1 MAHDTRSSRKM
12 KDDEDSKSKGRQI
25 SSKGSSTSGSGASDT
40 SGLRRSARETSLKK
54 NITLSPS
61 ITRKSERLGKK
72 ISERLGKKISETPP
86 FKRKSERFEKKLT
99 PTPLRISDR
108 VKNHSSNSSGSKK
121 SEKSSGSS
129 LMKRKREQKE
139 KNVKELT
146 EATREVSKSVGSGRV
161 KNKIRNAQAYKAFFM
176 KQRKKLRAQGHSKE
190 QSRHN
195 KVSEGGGNDC
205 GGMVDGLGKGVE
217 AVESDSTVNKFPN
230 ETVEDNQGGDLSH
243 SSRRP
248 SCMEEA
254 SEFGNGDGLEIC
266 GQQPLASSYN
276 ATTKEVSDAP
286 ARVHVYCLGEEHLKM
301 PELIGPTV
309 NGSIDDLHMSLKT
322 GHCVT
327 LSKRKRNMEDEGS
340 DSSAVNGSKDVC
352 TLIAD
357 AVSSLP
363 SRSTMDA
370 PVGTCGACLKRQR
383 VENDPTKLEIY
394 SCSTKLNQELCST
407 SATEVHPYR
416 GELIADSAT
425 DVPEKLNG
433 MQQKD
438 FSVEFQTNGDQNT
451 CLICSLGGKLLCC
464 NGRGCRTSY
473 HLSCLDSP
481 MDDVPLGLW
490 YCPMCVRKKLVS
502 GIYSVSE
509 GIESIW
515 DAREVEVSDVDGLQ
529 KREEFFV
536 KYKGL
541 AHIHN
546 QWVPRSRV
554 LLEAPTLVAMFNR
567 NNQVTRWRKEWTVPH
582 RLLQR
587 RSLMSP
593 KQRENYLG
601 EQIGDNLFCQYEWL
615 VKWHGLDYDDAT
627 WELEN
632 AASFDSPEGQGLIR
646 DYERRRQRVK
656 KSSEMDKILESKKS
670 LTVNLSELLAGDSSR
685 FDNSCLENINKLREL
700 WHKGE
705 NAVVVDDKERIA
717 KVIAFIRYLQSDAYQ
732 PFLIIST
739 PSTLCYW
746 EDEFSRLAPSMNV
759 VVYSGNKDLRR
770 SIRSIEFDE
779 AGGIFQVLVT
789 SPEAIIEDKNIFE
802 HIRWETIIIDACHHP
817 TISTQLVQMKMLRT
831 RKWLLLVSGVLKK
844 SRAEYLCLL
853 CLLDSESNSQTGD
866 HFLSSCSDIIVKL
879 KDRLSR
885 YISHGCEPD
894 SPRFREYWVPVQIST
909 VQLEQYC
916 ENLLSNS
923 TLVLSLAKN
932 DRVGADITLS
942 KKALYDATLAARKCC
957 DHPYIVHPPLQ
968 ALLTKDLQA
977 VEYLD
982 VGIKASGKLQLLDM
996 MLKEI
1001 KNRNLR
1007 VLILFQSIGGSGKAF
1022 SLGDILDD
1030 FLRLRYGENSYER
1043 VECGVL
1049 RSKKDAAMN
1058 MFNNKEFGRFVFL
1071 LEARACLPNIKLSS
1085 VDIVIIFGSDWIPHN
1100 DIKALQKISLDSQF
1114 ERIKVFRLYSTCTV
1128 EEKVLVCAKQG
1139 KILDSDIQNVSS
1151 SMLLWGAPY
1160 QLDKLDEFHGCNT
1173 PAPTRNILSE
1183 ESLLKDVVQEFFSIL
1198 PQDGENSGS
1207 CNYSKILRV
1216 QQTGGAYSLEVPLLS
1231 EMKNE
1236 YTGEGQPLSFWTKLL
1251 EAKHPQWKYCSGL
1264 SQRNRKRVQ
1273 PFDELLKKPEIVK
1286 KRGKVVN
1293 GNDDAPYPKPGS
1305 EVKSVPGCK
1314 EGISGAAADNLL
1326 HSFHRS
1332 TACANKVTDAIR
1344 DSTSD
1349 NVNNPERN
1357 MLESE
1362 ERRKLCDAQKSLH
1375 ELLKPDILRLCG
1387 ILQVSDAVK
1396 VMAELF
1402 LEYVMSNHHVNR
1414 EPATILQAFQISL
1427 CWLAASFLRQKVDHK
1442 ESLALAK
1449 QHLNFNCK
1457 KEEAE
1462 YVYSMLRCLKRTFL
1476 HSIGAFKAVESPKF
1490 SNLSSKDVLKNSDA
1504 KASQPITS
1512 NLQHVK
1518 SDIKDLPPSQEYF
1531 AQEDVS
1537 KSIKGIQKTLQK
1549 KMKKLIEK
1557 QSKDNSEVLRTYEEE
1572 KGRLERE
1579 LKAETIVIRSCFQNS
1594 TSMRTD
1600 KLKMLEKKI
1609 EENNNQ
1615 HDLRL
1620 EHLEASQL
1628 EARTKLREM
1637 GKRWVEEVQ
1646 AWARAE
1652 LLDRSPSNT
1661 LKPWLECSRTSD
1673 CQSSE
1678 DHEDFATF
1686 RVHDFDSIVH
1696 SGTGGIKR
1704 PSPTP
1709 ESVPAEA
1716 VAHTVPIRTE
1726 ETPARPLGALDMTS
1740 VAASCTDFMGK
1751 TKNKAESSSDVQESV
1766 VSVNPCA
1773 KAQITDGGA
1782 AGNGELDVPEVA
1794 SSTDGFQKV
1803 VTSSLPFQERIP
1815 SADTSPIYHG
1825 EVRLDVPRAVCSTDS
1840 PRRPH
1845 PSNLPSDGAALNM
1858 PDKEAPLGLPETACS
1873 SHSLQNVISVREPS
1887 PEENHVAKRTMPDKE
1902 VESEVFETV
1911 SLNDALGNLVS
1922 VDLLAGGQMLEKVTE
1937 HETVSSSHDLHDV
1950 SVNPPPSEGRIH
1962 KVMVTVPDK
1971 EVDSGVLET
1980 SSSSDRLEYCVS
1992 VNPLSSEEEI
2002 PEKSTEYEPVSSS
2015 HGLHN
2020 VPPVSPTSEEQIH
2033 EVTVHMPTKE
2043 VDLSVL
2049 QTVSSDDGQGNLAS
2063 LVPPSSDEQICEK
2076 PTEKETS
2083 EVDLIASGSAPGA
2096 YQQNGVDTMTN
2107 GSSDQEMP
2115 LVNSPGVHPVALVPG
2130 GSATVDQAYQ
2140 DKGTL
2145 IETSDAEQEDAEAS
2159 KQSNTCQQ
2167 VENTAPES
2175 ALTVASNL
2183 SNRELPDIETVVQQ
2197 PSYNTPDN
2205 SAPELS
2211 SAGGVEIRPSE
2222 YRTSNQVSHASM
2234 HFVENISDLSNQTVL
2249 RPVTSS
2255 TSEFE
2260 LSFSDTSAAPVTSA
2274 FNSLPINAA
2283 PQGGSQAPLP
2293 SYTDPLQYELERLN
2307 KQTDHMLKS
2316 HEDAK
2321 LRLKG
2326 DCDKEIEEAVAEI
2339 QRKYEL
2345 RSQEVEAEF
2354 LLKKKELDS
2363 IHHKVLM
2370 NKILAEAF
2378 RSKCMDLRASGA
2390 SGVQQDGNSSFTQ
2403 QLVQLS
2409 MHDTQRN
2416 SPVAGSS
2423 LASTPAAN
2431 LQTSTAPL
2439 PSPPAP
2445 APATNPLYI
2454 APPQQTVPLST
2465 SPIPS
2470 IPARLPHI
2478 SSISSTGN
2486 SQGGG
2491 TIRAPAPHLQ
2501 PFRPS
2506 TSMSNQQSHSNS
2518 PATPPSLP
2526 HIPRSPAPGQP
2537 SVPHNRAHQPK
2548 NPGDLSALRSLS
2560 ALGLL
2565 MNMNSRSGA
2574 SPPGSSPS
2582 LPNLVPNRDLSNL
2595 SNPPLTGSA
2604 RVNPVNTGG
2613 PTDIVCLS
2621 DDD

>member
-61 ITRKSERLGKK
+61 ITRKSERLD
-72 ISERLGKKISETPP
+72 KKISETPP

-99 PTPLRISDR
+99 PTPPRISDR
-108 VKNHSSNSSGSKK
+108 VKNHSSNSSGSKN

-146 EATREVSKSVGSGRV
+146 EATREVSKSVGSGCV

-176 KQRKKLRAQGHSKE
+176 KQRKKLRAQGHSEE
-190 QSRHN
+190 QSRQN

-205 GGMVDGLGKGVE
+205 RGTVDGLGKGVE
-217 AVESDSTVNKFPN
+217 AVESDSTVNKFSN
-230 ETVEDNQGGDLSH
+230 ETVEDNQGGGLSH
-243 SSRRP
+243 SSPRP

-266 GQQPLASSYN
+266 GQQTLASSYN
-276 ATTKEVSDAP
+276 AMTKEISDAP
-286 ARVHVYCLGEEHLKM
+286 ARVHVYCPGEEQLKM
-301 PELIGPTV
+301 PELIGPTI
-309 NGSIDDLHMSLKT
+309 NGSIDDLHMSSKT

-327 LSKRKRNMEDEGS
+327 LSKRKRNMKDEGS

-363 SRSTMDA
+363 SGSTTDA

-425 DVPEKLNG
+425 YVPEKLNG

-438 FSVEFQTNGDQNT
+438 FSVQFQTNGDQNT

-473 HLSCLDSP
+473 HLSCLDPP
-481 MDDVPLGLW
+481 MDDVSLGLW
-490 YCPMCVRKKLVS
+490 YCPMCVRKKLES

-601 EQIGDNLFCQYEWL
+601 EHIGDNLFCQYEWL

-656 KSSEMDKILESKKS
+656 KSSETDKILESKKC

-717 KVIAFIRYLQSDAYQ
+717 KVIAFIRSLQSDAYR

-746 EDEFSRLAPSMNV
+746 ENEFSRLAPSMNV

-789 SPEAIIEDKNIFE
+789 SPEAIIEDKNVFE

-817 TISTQLVQMKMLRT
+817 TISTQLVQMKMLHT
-831 RKWLLLVSGVLKK
+831 RKWLLLVSGVLKE
-844 SRAEYLCLL
+844 SSAEYLCLL

-1001 KNRNLR
+1001 KNQNLR

-1085 VDIVIIFGSDWIPHN
+1085 VDTVIIFGSDWIPHN

-1183 ESLLKDVVQEFFSIL
+1183 ESLLKDVVQELFSIL
-1198 PQDGENSGS
+1198 PQDGKNSGS
-1207 CNYSKILRV
+1207 CNYSTILRV
-1216 QQTGGAYSLEVPLLS
+1216 QQTGGAYSTEVPLQS

-1251 EAKHPQWKYCSGL
+1251 EGKHPQWKYCSGL

-1273 PFDELLKKPEIVK
+1273 PFDELPKKQEIVK

-1293 GNDDAPYPKPGS
+1293 SNDNAPYLKPGS
-1305 EVKSVPGCK
+1305 EVKSIPGSK
-1314 EGISGAAADNLL
+1314 E
-1326 HSFHRS
+1326 
-1332 TACANKVTDAIR
+1332 
-1344 DSTSD
+1344 D
-1349 NVNNPERN
+1349 NVNNPEHN
-1357 MLESE
+1357 TLESE

-1396 VMAELF
+1396 VMVELF
-1402 LEYVMSNHHVNR
+1402 LEYVMGNHRVNR

-1427 CWLAASFLRQKVDHK
+1427 CWIAASFLKQKVDHK
-1442 ESLALAK
+1442 ESLSLAK

-1462 YVYSMLRCLKRTFL
+1462 YVYSMLRCLRRTFL
-1476 HSIGAFKAVESPKF
+1476 HSIGAFKAAESPKL

-1504 KASQPITS
+1504 KASQSLTS
-1512 NLQHVK
+1512 NLQHIK
-1518 SDIKDLPPSQEYF
+1518 SDVKDLPPSQEYF

-1537 KSIKGIQKTLQK
+1537 KSIKEIQKKLQK
-1549 KMKKLIEK
+1549 KMKKLIDK
-1557 QSKDNSEVLRTYEEE
+1557 QSKDKIEVLRTYEEE

-1579 LKAETIVIRSCFQNS
+1579 LKAETIVIRSCFQNN

-1609 EENNNQ
+1609 EENNIQ
-1615 HDLRL
+1615 MDLRL
-1620 EHLEASQL
+1620 EHLEVSQL
-1628 EARTKLREM
+1628 EARSKLREM

-1646 AWARAE
+1646 SWARAE
-1652 LLDRSPSNT
+1652 LLDRSPSDT
-1661 LKPWLECSRTSD
+1661 LDPWLECSRTSE

-1678 DHEDFATF
+1678 DHEDLATL

-1696 SGTGGIKR
+1696 SVTGGVKA

-1716 VAHTVPIRTE
+1716 VAHNAPIRTEE
-1726 ETPARPLGALDMTS
+1726 ETPARPLGALDITS
-1740 VAASCTDFMGK
+1740 EAASSSGFMG
-1751 TKNKAESSSDVQESV
+1751 KNKAESSSDVQESF

-1773 KAQITDGGA
+1773 KAQITDGGIA
-1782 AGNGELDVPEVA
+1782 CSGVLDVSVNP
-1794 SSTDGFQKV
+1794 
-1803 VTSSLPFQERIP
+1803 
-1815 SADTSPIYHG
+1815 
-1825 EVRLDVPRAVCSTDS
+1825 
-1840 PRRPH
+1840 
-1845 PSNLPSDGAALNM
+1845 
-1858 PDKEAPLGLPETACS
+1858 CS
-1873 SHSLQNVISVREPS
+1873 SHSSQNVVSVRAPS
-1887 PEENHVAKRTMPDKE
+1887 PEEQNHVAKRTMPDKE
-1902 VESEVFETV
+1902 IKSGVLETV
-1911 SLNDALGNLVS
+1911 SSNDGQGNLVS
-1922 VDLLAGGQMLEKVTE
+1922 VDPLAEGQMLGKVTE
-1937 HETVSSSHDLHDV
+1937 HETVNSSHDLHDV
-1950 SVNPPPSEGRIH
+1950 SVSPPPSEVQTH
-1962 KVMVTVPDK
+1962 ELTVTVPDK
-1971 EVDSGVLET
+1971 EVHLGVLENV
-1980 SSSSDRLEYCVS
+1980 SSKDSLESRVS
-1992 VNPLSSEEEI
+1992 LNAPSSEEEI
-2002 PEKSTEYEPVSSS
+2002 PEKSTEYEPVNSS

-2020 VPPVSPTSEEQIH
+2020 VLPVSPTSEEQIH
-2033 EVTVHMPTKE
+2033 EVTVHMPNKE

-2049 QTVSSDDGQGNLAS
+2049 QSVSSDDGQGNLAS

-2076 PTEKETS
+2076 ATEKETS
-2083 EVDLIASGSAPGA
+2083 EVDLIASDSAPGA
-2096 YQQNGVDTMTN
+2096 YQQNGVDTVTN

-2130 GSATVDQAYQ
+2130 GSATLDQAYQ

-2159 KQSNTCQQ
+2159 EQQNPCQQ
-2167 VENTAPES
+2167 VENTAPET
-2175 ALTVASNL
+2175 APTVASNL

-2222 YRTSNQVSHASM
+2222 DRTSNQISHASM
-2234 HFVENISDLSNQTVL
+2234 HFVKNISDLSNQTVL

-2260 LSFSDTSAAPVTSA
+2260 PSFSDTRATPVTSA

-2283 PQGGSQAPLP
+2283 PQGGSQAHLP

-2378 RSKCMDLRASGA
+2378 RSKCMDLRPSGA
-2390 SGVQQDGNSSFTQ
+2390 SGVQQDGNSSVVNSSFVQ

-2409 MHDTQRN
+2409 MHDIQRN

-2439 PSPPAP
+2439 PNAP

-2478 SSISSTGN
+2478 SSISPTGN

-2506 TSMSNQQSHSNS
+2506 TSMSNQQSHSHS
-2518 PATPPSLP
+2518 PATSPSLP

-2537 SVPHNRAHQPK
+2537 SVLHNKAHQPK
-2548 NPGDLSALRSLS
+2548 SPGDLSALRSLS

-2565 MNMNSRSGA
+2565 MSMNSRSGA
-2574 SPPGSSPS
+2574 SPTGSSPS
-2582 LPNLVPNRDLSNL
+2582 LPNLVPNRDPSNL
-2595 SNPPLTGSA
+2595 SNPPVTGSA

>member
-72 ISERLGKKISETPP
+72 ISETPP
-86 FKRKSERFEKKLT
+86 FKRKSQRFEKKLT

-195 KVSEGGGNDC
+195 KVYEGGGNDC
-205 GGMVDGLGKGVE
+205 GGMVDGLGKGFE
-217 AVESDSTVNKFPN
+217 AMESTVNKFPN
-230 ETVEDNQGGDLSH
+230 ETVEDNQGGELSH
-243 SSRRP
+243 SSPRP

-276 ATTKEVSDAP
+276 AMKKEISDAS
-286 ARVHVYCLGEEHLKM
+286 ARVQVYCLGEEQLKM

-322 GHCVT
+322 DHCVT

-407 SATEVHPYR
+407 SATE
-416 GELIADSAT
+416 I
-425 DVPEKLNG
+425 
-433 MQQKD
+433 
-438 FSVEFQTNGDQNT
+438 
-451 CLICSLGGKLLCC
+451 LG
-464 NGRGCRTSY
+464 
-473 HLSCLDSP
+473 
-481 MDDVPLGLW
+481 
-490 YCPMCVRKKLVS
+490 
-502 GIYSVSE
+502 
-509 GIESIW
+509 
-515 DAREVEVSDVDGLQ
+515 
-529 KREEFFV
+529 
-536 KYKGL
+536 
-541 AHIHN
+541 
-546 QWVPRSRV
+546 
-554 LLEAPTLVAMFNR
+554 
-567 NNQVTRWRKEWTVPH
+567 
-582 RLLQR
+582 
-587 RSLMSP
+587 
-593 KQRENYLG
+593 
-601 EQIGDNLFCQYEWL
+601 
-615 VKWHGLDYDDAT
+615 
-627 WELEN
+627 
-632 AASFDSPEGQGLIR
+632 
-646 DYERRRQRVK
+646 
-656 KSSEMDKILESKKS
+656 SKKC

-685 FDNSCLENINKLREL
+685 FDDSCLENTNKLREL

-717 KVIAFIRYLQSDAYQ
+717 KVIAFIRSLQSDAYQ

-746 EDEFSRLAPSMNV
+746 EDEFSRLAPFMNV

-789 SPEAIIEDKNIFE
+789 SPEAIIEDKNVFE

-844 SRAEYLCLL
+844 SSAEYLCLL

-1114 ERIKVFRLYSTCTV
+1114 ELIKVFRLYSTCTV

-1216 QQTGGAYSLEVPLLS
+1216 QQTGGAYSSEVPLLS

-1251 EAKHPQWKYCSGL
+1251 EGKRPQWKYCSGL

-1305 EVKSVPGCK
+1305 EVKSIPGCK
-1314 EGISGAAADNLL
+1314 EGISGAAADNML

-1402 LEYVMSNHHVNR
+1402 LEYVMSNHRVNR

-1531 AQEDVS
+1531 AQEDVL

-1652 LLDRSPSNT
+1652 LLDRSASNT
-1661 LKPWLECSRTSD
+1661 FKPWLECSRTSD
-1673 CQSSE
+1673 CPSSE

-1686 RVHDFDSIVH
+1686 RVRDFDSIVH

-1740 VAASCTDFMGK
+1740 AAASCTDFIRK

-1782 AGNGELDVPEVA
+1782 AGNGELVVPEVA

-1840 PRRPH
+1840 PRQPH

-1887 PEENHVAKRTMPDKE
+1887 LEENHVAKRTMSDKE

-1911 SLNDALGNLVS
+1911 SSNDALGNLVS
-1922 VDLLAGGQMLEKVTE
+1922 ADLLAGGEMLEKVTE
-1937 HETVSSSHDLHDV
+1937 HETVSSSHDLHDI
-1950 SVNPPPSEGRIH
+1950 SVNPPPSEGQIH
-1962 KVMVTVPDK
+1962 KVMVTIPDK
-1971 EVDSGVLET
+1971 EVDSRVLET
-1980 SSSSDRLEYCVS
+1980 GSSSDRLEYRVS

-2033 EVTVHMPTKE
+2033 EVTVHVPTKE
-2043 VDLSVL
+2043 VGLSVL

-2063 LVPPSSDEQICEK
+2063 PVPPSFDEQICEK
-2076 PTEKETS
+2076 ATEKETS

-2096 YQQNGVDTMTN
+2096 YQQNGVDTVTN

-2130 GSATVDQAYQ
+2130 GSATLDQAYQ

-2159 KQSNTCQQ
+2159 KQPNTCQQ

-2175 ALTVASNL
+2175 APTVASNL

-2211 SAGGVEIRPSE
+2211 SAGGVQIRPSE

-2260 LSFSDTSAAPVTSA
+2260 LSFSDTRAAPVTSA

-2283 PQGGSQAPLP
+2283 SQGGSQAPLP

-2321 LRLKG
+2321 LQLKG

-2339 QRKYEL
+2339 QRNYEL

-2390 SGVQQDGNSSFTQ
+2390 SGVQQDGNSSFAQ

-2548 NPGDLSALRSLS
+2548 SPGDLSALRSFS

-2582 LPNLVPNRDLSNL
+2582 LPNMVPNRDPSNL
-2595 SNPPLTGSA
+2595 SNPPVTGSA

-2613 PTDIVCLS
+2613 STDIVCLS